1 MLTLITGRGKSGKTR
16 LLLETVKACPTTQMA
31 SRIVLVPEQLS
42 HETERLLSE
51 LCGDSISFTA
61 EVLSFTRLCDRV
73 FARSGG
79 GARPILDQ
87 GGRILTARLA
97 LDSIRPQLKVFG
109 AAAGKPESPGS
120 MVSMVDEL
128 KSYGVTTEILTDASH
143 NTTGLFSEKL
153 SELAL
158 ILGAYEAATAQGDSW
173 SPGSAVPSA
182 KKALK
187 RRLCPGQAFL
197 RADGFTDFSGQELRI
212 LEAILRTGESLTVT
226 VPAGQGE
233 DTLFAPGME
242 TLGQLTHL
250 AWQLGIDYTVKSA
263 EYQRPIPPAL
273 TYLEQQLMG
282 SAGLPYSDTTDAVTV
297 LSAPTVLEEC
307 RACAAV
313 LQKKA
318 MEGMRFRDMAIC
330 CGDENVYSAMLTPM
344 FASLGIPLYR
354 AEKRQVLAHPV
365 ARFVL
370 LALECAT
377 EGMEQETVL
386 SYLKTGYPGLSRDQ
400 VDLLENYCVVWGIR
414 GKSLLLGMDD
424 AS

>member
-1 MLTLITGRGKSGKTR
+1 
-16 LLLETVKACPTTQMA
+16 
-31 SRIVLVPEQLS
+31 
-42 HETERLLSE
+42 
-51 LCGDSISFTA
+51 
-61 EVLSFTRLCDRV
+61 
-73 FARSGG
+73 
-79 GARPILDQ
+79 
-87 GGRILTARLA
+87 
-97 LDSIRPQLKVFG
+97 
-109 AAAGKPESPGS
+109 

-158 ILGAYEAATAQGDSW
+158 ILGAYEAATAQGARDPRDQLSLLR
-173 SPGSAVPSA
+173 
-182 KKALK
+182 KKLLNGDYARGK
-187 RRLCPGQAFL
+187 HFFV
-197 RADGFTDFSGQELRI
+197 DGFTDFSGQELRI

-250 AWQLGIDYTVKSA
+250 ARQLGIDYTVKSA

-318 MEGMRFRDMAIC
+318 MEGMR
-330 CGDENVYSAMLTPM
+330 L
-344 FASLGIPLYR
+344 
-354 AEKRQVLAHPV
+354 
-365 ARFVL
+365 
-370 LALECAT
+370 
-377 EGMEQETVL
+377 
-386 SYLKTGYPGLSRDQ
+386 
-400 VDLLENYCVVWGIR
+400 R
-414 GKSLLLGMDD
+414 G
-424 AS
+424 